1 MCDTKRRRRNRV
13 PVNGRSLHPHRIAFA
28 MAIETNEF
36 ETFASDVEDRLSDVA
51 PTGGI

>member
-13 PVNGRSLHPHRIAFA
+13 PVNERSLHPHRIAFA
-28 MAIETNEF
+28 MAIETI
-36 ETFASDVEDRLSDVA
+36 ASDVEDRLSYVA